1 MTPNAWLIP
10 LFPLIA
16 FAIITLRGERLPG
29 RGAPVSIAAIVL
41 AGLAGLQVLGEVAA
55 TGARADLTYPWVTLG
70 NRPLTVGFV
79 VDPLSAVMLAMDQL
93 HQAGVE
99 DIALITERRRSG
111 GGGQ

>member
-55 TGARADLTYPWVTLG
+55 TGARADLTYAWVTLG

-79 VDPLSAVMLAMDQL
+79 VDPLSAVMLAMV
-93 HQAGVE
+93 GVV
-99 DIALITERRRSG
+99 ASLITIYSVG
-111 GGGQ
+111 